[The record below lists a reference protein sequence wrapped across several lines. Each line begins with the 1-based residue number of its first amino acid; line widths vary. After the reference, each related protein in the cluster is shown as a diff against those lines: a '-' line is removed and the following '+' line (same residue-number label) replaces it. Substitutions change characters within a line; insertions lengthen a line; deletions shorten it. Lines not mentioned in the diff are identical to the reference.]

1 MERFIFYLFFC
12 CTTFASSSLNAQDKQ
27 PYDYVDPFIGT
38 GGHGHTYPG
47 ASLPF
52 GMIQLS
58 PDTRL
63 TGWDGCSG
71 FHISDSLVYGF
82 SHTHLSGTGVS
93 DYGDLLLMPQT
104 GDIHFNNGADGEE
117 GYRNAYLDD
126 KGVAEP
132 GYYSVRLREPRIDV
146 ELAVTKRTGMHK
158 YTFDDTD
165 NAHIIIDLEHRDQ
178 VIDSGLR
185 RINSRELEGYR
196 ISNAWAKE
204 QHFYFVIR
212 SSVPFKEWKW
222 LNDQSADSTGFRRGQ
237 NVKAAGIIDF
247 EGQKKEIRLQV
258 GISAVSMDG
267 ARANLNAE
275 QQTGDSFDSVH
286 QRARKSWDDALE
298 KITVEGQNHSEL
310 VTFYTA
316 MYHSMLCPN
325 LFTDA
330 DKKYRGLDNDIH
342 NAFGYEQYTVFSLW
356 DTYRATHP
364 LFTIIEQERTR
375 HFINSF
381 LSQYREGGI
390 LPIWEL
396 SGNYTGCMIGY
407 HSIPV
412 IVDAYRKGITKFDH
426 KEALDAMVHSA
437 RQEHLGLEGYQK
449 MGFISSDDESESVSK
464 TLEYAYDDWCIA
476 MFANDL
482 GEDRIYE
489 EFMKRAQSYKNIF
502 DPETGFMRAKLN
514 HTFVEPFA
522 PEEVNFHFTE
532 ANSWQYSFSVPQD
545 ISGWIEC
552 LGGKDVLD
560 EKLDALFTAESE
572 TSGREQVDITGLIGQ
587 YAHGNEPSHHIAYLY
602 NYINKP
608 WKSQKMV
615 RRILKEMYSDQP
627 DGLSGNEDCGQMSSW
642 YVFSAL
648 GFYPVTPGSD
658 IYAIGS
664 PLFDKA
670 KIRLENGKTFE
681 IIAKDQS
688 PENTFIQS
696 AKLNGKKLE
705 RSYLKHEEIMA
716 GGKLVFA
723 MGNSPDSGWATEDA
737 NVPVSIIEEHLIVP
751 VPYFKG
757 NRVFDG
763 QQEVSI
769 HSLSTIGK
777 VYCTRN
783 FMDGSKKK
791 RLTYESP
798 FLIDQ
803 TMELSATVFED
814 GFASSKYAVAEFT
827 KIEQNKKIELKTQ
840 YASQYA
846 AGGDQAL
853 IDYQKGALD
862 FRTGSWQGYEEVDLD
877 VVIDLGE
884 SQVISQVSTT
894 FLQDQN
900 SWIFLPHE
908 VVYEISED
916 GIEFKEMGRLKTD
929 IDPLQDGS
937 LIEAFE
943 VESIQYGRYIRVFA
957 DNRGFC
963 PAEHKGAGGKSWI
976 FVDEIEIE

>member
-1 MERFIFYLFFC
+1 MLVGFLA
-12 CTTFASSSLNAQDKQ
+12 TSLLIAQDKQ
-27 PYDYVDPFIGT
+27 AYDYIDPFIGT

-71 FHISDSLVYGF
+71 FHITDSLVYGF

-93 DYGDLLLMPQT
+93 DYGDLLIMPQT
-104 GDIHFNNGADGEE
+104 GDIHFNNGADGEP
-117 GYRNAYLDD
+117 GYRNAYLED
-126 KGVAEP
+126 KGVAQP
-132 GYYSVRLREPRIDV
+132 GYYSVQLKEPRIDV
-146 ELAVTKRTGMHK
+146 ELTVTERTGLHS
-158 YTFDDTD
+158 YTFEDRL
-165 NAHIIIDLEHRDQ
+165 NAHVIFDLEHRDQ

-185 RINSRELEGYR
+185 QVNESELEGYR

-204 QHFYFVIR
+204 QHFYFVVK
-212 SSVPFKEWKW
+212 SSVPFKSIRWA
-222 LNDQSADSTGFRRGQ
+222 NDQPADSTGFRRGQ
-237 NVKAAGIIDF
+237 NIKAAALIDF
-247 EGQKKEIRLQV
+247 SGEQKEVQLQV
-258 GISAVSMDG
+258 GISAVSIDG
-267 ARANLNAE
+267 ARANLKAE
-275 QQTGDSFDSVH
+275 QEENEAFETVH
-286 QRARKSWDDALE
+286 QRARSSWEKALE
-298 KITVEGQNHSEL
+298 KIVVQGQNEDEL
-310 VTFYTA
+310 TTFYTA

-325 LFTDA
+325 LFTDV

-342 NAFGYEQYTVFSLW
+342 SAFGYQQYTVFSLW

-381 LSQYREGGI
+381 LSHYRDGGI

-396 SGNYTGCMIGY
+396 AGNYTGCMIGY

-412 IVDAYRKGITKFDH
+412 IVDAYRKGITKFNK
-426 KEALDAMVHSA
+426 KEALEAMVHSA
-437 RQEHLGLEGYQK
+437 RQEHLGLDCYQK
-449 MGFISSDDESESVSK
+449 LGFISSEEESESVSK

-476 MFANDL
+476 MFAKDL
-482 GEDRIYE
+482 EEDRIYE

-502 DPETGFMRAKLN
+502 DPESGFMRAKLN

-545 ISGWIEC
+545 VSGWMEL
-552 LGGKDVLD
+552 LGGKEELD
-560 EKLDALFTAESE
+560 KKLDALFTANSE

-608 WKSQKMV
+608 WKTQEMV
-615 RRILKEMYSDQP
+615 RRILKEMYSTNP

-658 IYAIGS
+658 IYVIGS
-664 PLFDKA
+664 PIFDNA
-670 KIRLENGKTFE
+670 KFNLENGNSFE
-681 IIAKDQS
+681 IVAKNQS
-688 PENTFIQS
+688 ADNKYIQS
-696 AKLNGKKLE
+696 AKLNSKDLS
-705 RSYLKHEEIMA
+705 RSFLHHHEIMN
-716 GGKLVFA
+716 GGKLVFE
-723 MGNSPDSGWATEDA
+723 MGKSPNKEWGSA
-737 NVPVSIIEEHLIVP
+737 NDEVPVSVIEEHLIVP

-757 NRVFDG
+757 KRVFDG
-763 QQEVSI
+763 KQEISI
-769 HSLSTIGK
+769 HSLSDIGK
-777 VYCTRN
+777 IYCTRN
-783 FMDGSKKK
+783 YMDGSKKK
-791 RLTYESP
+791 RLTYQEP
-798 FLIDQ
+798 FLIDRSV
-803 TMELSATVFED
+803 ELSATVFED
-814 GFASSKYAVAEFT
+814 GFASSKYAVGEFT
-827 KIEQNKKIELKTQ
+827 KIEQNKKIELKTE

-877 VVIDLGE
+877 VVVDLGE
-884 SQVISQVSTT
+884 SQVISQITTT

-900 SWIFLPHE
+900 SWIFLPRE

-916 GIEFKEMGRLKTD
+916 GEKFKEIGRLKTD
-929 IDPLQDGS
+929 IDPLKDGA
-937 LIEAFE
+937 LIEAFDL
-943 VESIQYGRYIRVFA
+943 ESIQYGRYLRVFA

-963 PAEHKGAGGKSWI
+963 PEEHKGAGGKCWI
-976 FVDEIEIE
+976 FVDEIEVK